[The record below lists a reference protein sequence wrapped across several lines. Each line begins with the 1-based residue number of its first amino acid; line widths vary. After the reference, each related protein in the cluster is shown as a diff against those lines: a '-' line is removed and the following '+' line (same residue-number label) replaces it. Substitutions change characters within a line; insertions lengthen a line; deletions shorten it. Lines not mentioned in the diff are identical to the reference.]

1 MKMIMAVVP
10 RKYGDDVLA
19 NLINNGYTATYSE
32 TRGGMLRQSQLT
44 LFIAVRS
51 SELDKVLD
59 IVSTSCSGQTIVRRG
74 FGLTQSL
81 EEGEPHSQNEGR
93 PLGGSGAV
101 VFIWT
106 LDRYELP

>member
-44 LFIAVRS
+44 LFIAVVVRS
-51 SELDKVLD
+51 WIRFWISFQHLVQGRPL
-59 IVSTSCSGQTIVRRG
+59 SAGLWVRALKR
-74 FGLTQSL
+74 
-81 EEGEPHSQNEGR
+81 EPHSQNEGR
-93 PLGGSGAV
+93 PLGGSNAV

>member
-10 RKYGDDVLA
+10 RKYGDDVLSS
-19 NLINNGYTATYSE
+19 LINNGYTATYSE

-51 SELDKVLD
+51 AELEKVLE
-59 IVSTSCSGQTIVRRG
+59 IVSTACSEQTVVHRG
-74 FGLTQSL
+74 FGLTQTM
-81 EEGEPHSQNEGR
+81 EDDEPHLKNEGR
-93 PLGGSGAV
+93 VLGNSGAV

>member
-10 RKYGDDVLA
+10 RKYGDDVLSS
-19 NLINNGYTATYSE
+19 LINHGYTATYSE
-32 TRGGMLRQSQLT
+32 TRGGMLRQSQLS

-51 SELDKVLD
+51 SELEKVLD
-59 IVSTSCSGQTIVRRG
+59 IISTACAGQTIVHRG
-74 FGLTQSL
+74 FGLTQTM
-81 EEGEPHSQNEGR
+81 EEDEPQLKNEGR
-93 PLGGSGAV
+93 PLGSSGAV